1 MTAGILELAII
12 VGIAAVLSL
21 IAHVLRQP
29 IIIAYLATGALIG
42 IITRFGFFSP
52 LGLESEATFQIF
64 SDLGIMFLLF
74 LVGLEVNYTSIR
86 LVGKVSLMVG
96 LMQLLFTFTIGYFIA
111 TLLGFATIASL
122 YIGIALTFSST
133 IIIVKLL
140 SEKKQLNS
148 LYGRISIGMMLV
160 QDFVAILILIALA
173 GLADSTGTT
182 IAVGKTI
189 LIGIALF
196 AVMGWLG
203 QRVFPYLFDRVARSQ
218 ELLFLMSIAWV
229 FGVVAVV
236 HQLGFSIE
244 IGGFLA
250 GLALANASEHYQIAS
265 RVKNLRDFFILIFF
279 AILGSSLLFTNLSGV
294 ILPVILLS
302 AFVLIGNPIIIL
314 VVMGLLGYRKRT
326 SFLTGLTVAQISEF
340 SLVMAA
346 LGLKLGHISSEVVS
360 LITAV
365 GVVTITI
372 STYVIYHADSI
383 FSKLENVLTFFER
396 SKRDVEDG
404 FPTVES
410 RKIILVGFRRTGQSI
425 AMHLAKGDFTVIDYD
440 PEVVAS
446 LRENKFSVLFGDAAD
461 EGIFER
467 MDLSETH
474 LIVSTSPARD
484 DTLALLE
491 TIRGKN
497 QERLKS
503 GKRQIKVIVRAE
515 EEDDAAFFY
524 EKGAEYVLLP
534 HFTSGHYLGTL
545 IAGDH
550 KIEALNQIRKRER
563 EMMRRADTLNAAN
576 ICSGPMHTQGEVKAF
591 NADMGLAE
599 EASEQSEK

>member
-12 VGIAAVLSL
+12 IGIAAVLSM
-21 IAHVLRQP
+21 IAHILRQP

-52 LGLESEATFQIF
+52 LGLESQATFQIF

-96 LMQLLFTFTIGYFIA
+96 LMQLAFTFGVGYLLA
-111 TLLGFATIASL
+111 TVLGFATISSL
-122 YIGIALTFSST
+122 YIAIALTFSST

-160 QDFVAILILIALA
+160 QDFVAILILIALS
-173 GLADSTGTT
+173 GLAESTGTT
-182 IAVGKTI
+182 FAVVKTL

-196 AVMGWLG
+196 AAMGWLG
-203 QRVFPYLFDRVARSQ
+203 QRVFPYLFDKVARSQ

-229 FGVVAVV
+229 FGVVTVV
-236 HQLGFSIE
+236 SSLGFSIE

-279 AILGSSLLFTNLSGV
+279 AILGSSLLFTNLSGMIV
-294 ILPVILLS
+294 PVIVLS
-302 AFVLIGNPIIIL
+302 LFVLIGNPIIVLI
-314 VVMGLLGYRKRT
+314 VMGALGYRKRT

-340 SLVMAA
+340 SLVLAA
-346 LGLKLGHISSEVVS
+346 LGLKLGHVGNEVVS
-360 LITAV
+360 VITAV

-372 STYVIYHADSI
+372 STYVIYHADRI
-383 FSKLENVLTFFER
+383 FDKLENVLKFFER
-396 SKRDVEDG
+396 KNKNIEDG
-404 FPTVES
+404 FPQIES
-410 RKIILVGFRRTGQSI
+410 RPIILIGFRRTGQSI
-425 AMHLAKGDFTVIDYD
+425 AMHLSKGDFTVIDYD

-446 LRENKFSVLFGDAAD
+446 LRENNFAVLFGDAAD
-461 EGIFER
+461 DGIFER

-491 TIRGKN
+491 SVKYEN
-497 QERLKS
+497 LERLKS
-503 GKRQIKVIVRAE
+503 GQRKLKAIVRAE

-524 EKGAEYVLLP
+524 ERGAEYVLLP

-550 KIEALNQIRKRER
+550 KIEALAQIRKRER
-563 EMMRRADTLNAAN
+563 EMMRKADTLNAAN
-576 ICSGPMHTQGEVKAF
+576 ICSGPLHTQGEARTF
-591 NADMGLAE
+591 
-599 EASEQSEK
+599 QSMTEIPEDNNPIV